1 METCERIT
9 VTERNSATDFYF
21 NLQSDYC
28 GFGGG
33 YWRRGD
39 QTQQYDK
46 DCRPITNITVPK
58 SVYIYVPRTRSYC
71 C

>member
-33 YWRRGD
+33 VLKTWRSDAAIR
-39 QTQQYDK
+39 
-46 DCRPITNITVPK
+46 
-58 SVYIYVPRTRSYC
+58 
-71 C
+71 